1 MSMKNLG
8 RMRAAVPQLLFA
20 ALVCLGLAGCASG
33 KPYSINMMPAPEV
46 FAAGLIDPFA
56 GITPD
61 GRAPYQGILY
71 ATDRLPAEKG
81 GAFYGNKEGYILR
94 LGLAE
99 VEIGQGKF
107 TWWDASKGTI
117 LKNRTENYSLRISKI
132 DEYGP
137 LDSTFTAFTPTELK
151 TGEPGGAA
159 TEFAKKINGK
169 LAGSK
174 YKDINVYVHGYR
186 TVFENPVLVVG
197 ELWHFMGY
205 DGVFLAFSWPAT
217 PEVLAY
223 VSDLEATALS
233 SRNLRIFLQ
242 YLAERTNA
250 RQINVIGYSAGTR
263 VVLQALSQLSL
274 LNHGNP
280 RAADLRIGQ
289 VVLIGSDV
297 GRAAFAAAL
306 ADGLLDMAQSITV
319 YASSKDSALDFS
331 SRIFRRERLGQI
343 PASLNSPQGERFLRG
358 NPRLNVIN
366 VTRAEG
372 STSGNGHSYFRNSP
386 WASSDI
392 LLSLMYDLPPA
403 ERGLVKQPDL
413 PVWSFPPDYI
423 HRLKDSLKAQGIIK

>member
-1 MSMKNLG
+1 
-8 RMRAAVPQLLFA
+8 MRAAVPQLLFA

-159 TEFAKKINGK
+159 TEFAKKNK
-169 LAGSK
+169 
-174 YKDINVYVHGYR
+174 
-186 TVFENPVLVVG
+186 
-197 ELWHFMGY
+197 
-205 DGVFLAFSWPAT
+205 
-217 PEVLAY
+217 
-223 VSDLEATALS
+223 
-233 SRNLRIFLQ
+233 
-242 YLAERTNA
+242 
-250 RQINVIGYSAGTR
+250 RQIGG
-263 VVLQALSQLSL
+263 
-274 LNHGNP
+274 
-280 RAADLRIGQ
+280 
-289 VVLIGSDV
+289 
-297 GRAAFAAAL
+297 F
-306 ADGLLDMAQSITV
+306 
-319 YASSKDSALDFS
+319 
-331 SRIFRRERLGQI
+331 
-343 PASLNSPQGERFLRG
+343 
-358 NPRLNVIN
+358 
-366 VTRAEG
+366 
-372 STSGNGHSYFRNSP
+372 
-386 WASSDI
+386 
-392 LLSLMYDLPPA
+392 
-403 ERGLVKQPDL
+403 
-413 PVWSFPPDYI
+413 
-423 HRLKDSLKAQGIIK
+423 